1 MRKIISVI
9 LPAALLLTALAAAPA
24 SAAEQAADNPFRFSV
39 LSDGTAQITHCNIR
53 EGNVTVPAEIDGRAV
68 TEIGEMA
75 FSFSALTGVDLPDS
89 LRAVGRQAFLNC
101 RSLQS
106 IRFPDSLESV
116 DYRAFD
122 NTAWYT
128 IQPDGVVYAGKVA
141 YGCKGACPAKIELAE
156 GTVGVASW
164 AFRDC
169 SALAEIAVPDSVRY
183 IGAYAFNG
191 TAWLDSQ
198 PDGIVYAG
206 RVAYKMKGVCPS
218 QAVIREGT
226 VSIAEN
232 AFYGCADALQSVVI
246 PDTVTAIGRGAFSQC
261 CSLTDVVIPDSV
273 TAIGENAFDRC
284 SSLQTITVP
293 ASVSFLGMGAFGQC
307 SRLKDVTLD
316 APLREMDSLTFQGCC
331 SLAEIR
337 RPDTVTIIN
346 SACFDGCTS
355 LRKVTFPDS
364 LTAIET
370 GAFRDCT
377 ALADVTLP
385 DSLQYVSGGAFRGTP
400 WLDAQPDGI
409 LYLGKTLWYVKG
421 KYDKGLV
428 IEDGTEMIADY
439 AFDGCE
445 SLFSVTLPASVKRLK
460 SSVFSDTAA
469 PQYLEILNPECDIPM
484 YDYAIP
490 ASAVICGYMCSTA
503 DVYAAKFGRR
513 FIALDY
519 GVPGDVDMDG
529 KPTVLDVTLV
539 QRKEAEM
546 VTLSDKQFRK
556 ADVNGDGKVNILDA
570 TFLQRALAE
579 MVILPDLSDV
589 AG

>member
-9 LPAALLLTALAAAPA
+9 LTAALLLTALAAAPA

-106 IRFPDSLESV
+106 IRFPDSL
-116 DYRAFD
+116 
-122 NTAWYT
+122 
-128 IQPDGVVYAGKVA
+128 
-141 YGCKGACPAKIELAE
+141 
-156 GTVGVASW
+156 
-164 AFRDC
+164 
-169 SALAEIAVPDSVRY
+169 
-183 IGAYAFNG
+183 
-191 TAWLDSQ
+191 
-198 PDGIVYAG
+198 
-206 RVAYKMKGVCPS
+206 
-218 QAVIREGT
+218 
-226 VSIAEN
+226 
-232 AFYGCADALQSVVI
+232 
-246 PDTVTAIGRGAFSQC
+246 
-261 CSLTDVVIPDSV
+261 
-273 TAIGENAFDRC
+273 
-284 SSLQTITVP
+284 
-293 ASVSFLGMGAFGQC
+293 
-307 SRLKDVTLD
+307 
-316 APLREMDSLTFQGCC
+316 
-331 SLAEIR
+331 
-337 RPDTVTIIN
+337 
-346 SACFDGCTS
+346 
-355 LRKVTFPDS
+355 
-364 LTAIET
+364 TAIET

-428 IEDGTEMIADY
+428 IEDGTEMIADH

-529 KPTVLDVTLV
+529 KPTVLDITLV

>member
-1 MRKIISVI
+1 MMILSALPLNFGAYATEKEPSVSDPVIQSGSFEYKSAQDNKTLCITKYVGEDEVVSIPTQIDGMTVSTISDKAFENNEIVKEVYIPETITNVEITCMRYDDQHFGKPVRITTSVI
-9 LPAALLLTALAAAPA
+9 GA
-24 SAAEQAADNPFRFSV
+24 NPFVNCKNLEKIEVSPDNEYFSSIDGV
-39 LSDGTAQITHCNIR
+39 LFTKVEYSQTFFWDDKHFDQLVLLCYPNAKQDS
-53 EGNVTVPAEIDGRAV
+53 EYTVPK
-68 TEIGEMA
+68 
-75 FSFSALTGVDLPDS
+75 
-89 LRAVGRQAFLNC
+89 N
-101 RSLQS
+101 
-106 IRFPDSLESV
+106 
-116 DYRAFD
+116 
-122 NTAWYT
+122 
-128 IQPDGVVYAGKVA
+128 
-141 YGCKGACPAKIELAE
+141 
-156 GTVGVASW
+156 
-164 AFRDC
+164 
-169 SALAEIAVPDSVRY
+169 VRY
-183 IGAYAFNG
+183 IGSRIDMIDMQ
-191 TAWLDSQ
+191 TEC
-198 PDGIVYAG
+198 V
-206 RVAYKMKGVCPS
+206 VA
-218 QAVIREGT
+218 
-226 VSIAEN
+226 N
-232 AFYGCADALQSVVI
+232 AFAECPALKKITISDNVQGIKYGEFFNQDITIYGYEDTTAYLYAEFYSLPFIMLDPIGKATEDTAYLDDPDFEYEVTMENELMVVKYKGTGDVANV
-246 PDTVTAIGRGAFSQC
+246 PEWVGDRPVT
-261 CSLTDVVIPDSV
+261 
-273 TAIGENAFDRC
+273 
-284 SSLQTITVP
+284 
-293 ASVSFLGMGAFGQC
+293 
-307 SRLKDVTLD
+307 
-316 APLREMDSLTFQGCC
+316 
-331 SLAEIR
+331 EISNR
-337 RPDTVTIIN
+337 
-346 SACFDGCTS
+346 AFDGCTS

-529 KPTVLDVTLV
+529 KPTVLDITLV